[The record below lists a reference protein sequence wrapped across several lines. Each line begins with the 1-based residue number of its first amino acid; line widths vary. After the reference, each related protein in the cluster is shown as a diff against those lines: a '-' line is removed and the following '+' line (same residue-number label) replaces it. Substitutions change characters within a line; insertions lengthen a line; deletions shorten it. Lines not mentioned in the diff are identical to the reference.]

1 MSKALIRVGYNDY
14 VMDISDAVT
23 VMEIMGKAE
32 NYKVKHDYNAKPAAT
47 TAYYIWEQE
56 ATNRDGVTIT
66 LMPDAVYRV
75 AKLAGKPEGN

>member
-23 VMEIMGKAE
+23 LMEIMSKAE
-32 NYKVKHDYNAKPAAT
+32 NYKAKTDYNVKPTT
-47 TAYYIWEQE
+47 TAYYVWEQE
-56 ATNRDGVTIT
+56 PTNRDSVTIT

-75 AKLAGKPEGN
+75 AKLAGKPSDG

>member
-1 MSKALIRVGYNDY
+1 MSKAVIRVGYNDY

-32 NYKVKHDYNAKPAAT
+32 HYKTKHDYNAKPTA

-56 ATNRDGVTIT
+56 PHNKDSVTIS

-75 AKLAGKPEGN
+75 AKLAGKPQD

>member
-23 VMEIMGKAE
+23 LMEIMSKAE
-32 NYKVKHDYNAKPAAT
+32 NYKTKTDYSGPKPNT

-56 ATNRDGVTIT
+56 PTNRDSVTIS

-75 AKLAGKPEGN
+75 AKLAGKPQD

>member
-1 MSKALIRVGYNDY
+1 MSKAVIKIGYNEY
-14 VMDISDAVT
+14 VMDVSDAVA
-23 VMEIMGKAE
+23 VMEAMAKAE
-32 NYKVKHDYNAKPAAT
+32 NYKVKHDYTAQPNT

-56 ATNRDGVTIT
+56 TSNRDSVSIS

>member
-23 VMEIMGKAE
+23 LMEIMSKAE
-32 NYKVKHDYNAKPAAT
+32 NYKVKHDYNAKPQT
-47 TAYYIWEQE
+47 TAYYVWEQE
-56 ATNRDGVTIT
+56 PTSRDSVTIT

-75 AKLAGKPEGN
+75 AKMAGKPQE

>member
-1 MSKALIRVGYNDY
+1 MSKAIIRVGYNDY

-23 VMEIMGKAE
+23 MMEIMGKAE
-32 NYKVKHDYNAKPAAT
+32 NYKVKHDYNAKPTA

-56 ATNRDGVTIT
+56 PQSRDSVTIS

-75 AKLAGKPEGN
+75 AKLAGKPQD